1 MKCLRCGTDFPD
13 FAPSCPQCGYPNGQA
28 VPPAPAQPSVSAQPV
43 MQAAPQPAPQAAPKA
58 PVPPAEPDV
67 SLRFVADSFLKLVK
81 GFELDPIRKAAAIVS
96 ACASLFFL
104 IAVAYSPMLWFC
116 AIASIFTTWLCV
128 RKVPVD
134 TFAFAIACSVF
145 ALNAL
150 FSGLRGL
157 TYLGGL
163 YFFYNLDSFIVHLV
177 LYAFLALVWL
187 ITVLRRVNR
196 HALRLSAFI
205 VACVIGAYEF
215 IDIFLSLRYGVL
227 AAVANLGWIC
237 FLGVYAILIFSQD
250 LAEMKARRA
259 AAPQAVQ
266 QPAPQTVPQ
275 QSWAPS
281 APAQQ
286 SVQPV
291 QQAPY
296 VPQQAPFVPQQA
308 PFVPQQ
314 PTQPAAPSDS
324 QQLPPQQ

>member
-1 MKCLRCGTDFPD
+1 MKCLKCGTDFPD

-28 VPPAPAQPSVSAQPV
+28 VPPAPAQSAQPV
-43 MQAAPQPAPQAAPKA
+43 LQAAPQPAPQAAPKA

-134 TFAFAIACSVF
+134 TLAFAIAYSVF
-145 ALNAL
+145 GLNAL

-163 YFFYNLDSFIVHLV
+163 YFFYNLDSFIVHLI
-177 LYAFLALVWL
+177 LYGFLALVWL

-286 SVQPV
+286 PVQPV

-296 VPQQAPFVPQQA
+296 VPQQA

-324 QQLPPQQ
+324 QQLPPQP

>member
-1 MKCLRCGTDFPD
+1 MKCLKCGTDFPD

-28 VPPAPAQPSVSAQPV
+28 VPPAPAQSAQPPVSAQPV
-43 MQAAPQPAPQAAPKA
+43 LQAAPQPAPQAAPKA

-215 IDIFLSLRYGVL
+215 ISIFLTLRYGAL

-237 FLGVYAILIFSQD
+237 LLGVYALLIFSQD
-250 LAEMKARRA
+250 MAEMKLRRA
-259 AAPQAVQ
+259 AAPQTVQ
-266 QPAPQTVPQ
+266 QAVPQ
-275 QSWAPS
+275 QSWTPS
-281 APAQQ
+281 APVQQ
-286 SVQPV
+286 PVQPPV

-296 VPQQAPFVPQQA
+296 VPQQAPFVPQQ
-308 PFVPQQ
+308 PQ
-314 PTQPAAPSDS
+314 QPAAPSDS
-324 QQLPPQQ
+324 QQLPPQP